1 MRLRLCCLLIF
12 QSVPLAFVAVA
23 ADPPAEDKFNDQ
35 KVIAQ
40 ALADSLV
47 KEDFKAACKDFDDVM
62 KKALPPEKLEG
73 TWKGIVGELGAYQKM
88 SALRAEASG
97 KYDVVY
103 STFQFERSKLDL
115 KVVFNAEKQVTGLF
129 LQPPKI
135 DYKAPSY
142 VKADSFREV
151 EAVVGEG
158 EWALPGT
165 LTVPKGDGPFP
176 AVVLVQGSGPH
187 DRDESIGPNMPFRD
201 LAWGLSSRGIAV
213 LRYEKRTRQHAAKA
227 AALKTLTFKEEVVDD
242 ALAATAL
249 LRKNK
254 AIDGKRIFVVGHSLG
269 ATCAPRIA
277 ELDLEVGGIILL
289 AGTTRPLE
297 DVLLE
302 QVAYVLSVN
311 NTPADQQKEQLEK
324 LKEQVKRVKDPKLSP
339 DTPSGD
345 LPLGAP
351 AAYWLALRDYDPAA
365 TAAKLKRPMLVLQGE
380 QDYQV
385 TMDDFAGWKKALEE
399 RKDVR
404 LRSYPKLNHLF
415 MESERKARPADYEK
429 PGHVVEEVVDDIAKW
444 VKEQ

>member
-1 MRLRLCCLLIF
+1 VVL
-12 QSVPLAFVAVA
+12 QSFPLAIVALA
-23 ADPPAEDKFNDQ
+23 ADPPAEDKFRDQ

-40 ALADSLV
+40 ALADALV
-47 KEDFKAACKDFDDVM
+47 KEDFKAACKDFDDAM
-62 KKALPPEKLEG
+62 KKALPPEQLEKN
-73 TWKGIVGELGAYQKM
+73 WKVIVGRIGAYRKM
-88 SALRAEASG
+88 SVLRAETSG

-103 STFQFERSKLDL
+103 STFQFEKSKIDVR
-115 KVVFNAEKQVTGLF
+115 VVFNADKQVTGLF
-129 LQPPKI
+129 FQEPKA

-142 VKADSFREV
+142 VKSDSFQEV
-151 EAVVGEG
+151 EVLVGDR

-165 LTVPKGDGPFP
+165 LSLPKGEGPFP

-187 DRDESIGPNMPFRD
+187 DRDETIGPNMPFRD
-201 LAWGLSSRGIAV
+201 LAWGLSSRKIAV
-213 LRYEKRTRQHAAKA
+213 LRYEKRTRQHALKL
-227 AALKTLTFKEEVVDD
+227 ALKTLTFKEEVVDD

-254 AIDGKRIFVVGHSLG
+254 AINGKKIFVLGHSLG

-277 ELDLEVGGIILL
+277 ELDPEVGGIILL

-311 NTPADQQKEQLEK
+311 NTPVEEQKEQLEK
-324 LKEQVKRVKDPKLSP
+324 LREQVKRVKDPKLSP
-339 DTPSGD
+339 DTPADD

-365 TAAKLKRPMLVLQGE
+365 TAAKLKRPILVLQGE

-385 TMDDFAGWKKALEE
+385 TMDDFAGWKKSLEE

-404 LRSYPKLNHLF
+404 LKCYPKLNHLF

-429 PGHVVEEVVDDIAKW
+429 PGHVVEEVVDDIAEW
-444 VKEQ
+444 VKAQ

>member
-1 MRLRLCCLLIF
+1 MRLVLSSLLALHSI
-12 QSVPLAFVAVA
+12 AFACIALA
-23 ADPPAEDKFNDQ
+23 ADPSAEDKFKDH
-35 KVIAQ
+35 KVMAQ
-40 ALADSLV
+40 ALADALV
-47 KEDFKAACKDFDDVM
+47 KEDFEAACKDFDDAM
-62 KKALPPEKLEG
+62 KKALPPDKLEDN
-73 TWKGIVGELGAYQKM
+73 WKMIVGQLGPYQKM
-88 SALRAEASG
+88 SSPRAETSG

-103 STFQFERSKLDL
+103 STFQFEKSKLDL
-115 KVVFNAEKQVTGLF
+115 KVVFNADKQVTGLF
-129 LQPPKI
+129 FQQPKV

-142 VKADSFREV
+142 VKADSFQEV
-151 EAVVGEG
+151 EVVVGEG
-158 EWALPGT
+158 EWPLPGT
-165 LTVPKGDGPFP
+165 LTLPKDDGPFP

-201 LAWGLSSRGIAV
+201 LAWGLASRGIAV
-213 LRYEKRTRQHAAKA
+213 LRYEKRTRQHAAKV
-227 AALKTLTFKEEVVDD
+227 AALKTITFKEEVVDD

-254 AIDGKRIFVVGHSLG
+254 AINGKKIFVLGHSLG
-269 ATCAPRIA
+269 ATCAPQIA
-277 ELDLEVGGIILL
+277 ELDPEVSGIILL

-311 NTPADQQKEQLEK
+311 NTPPDKRKEQLEK
-324 LKEQVKRVKDPKLSP
+324 LKQQVERVKDPKLSP

-365 TAAKLKRPMLVLQGE
+365 TAAKLKRPILVLQGE

-385 TMDDFAGWKKALEE
+385 TMDDFAGWKKALEA
-399 RKDVR
+399 RKEVR
-404 LRSYPKLNHLF
+404 LKSYPKLNHLF

-429 PGHVVEEVVDDIAKW
+429 PGHIVEEVVEDIAEW
-444 VKEQ
+444 VKKQ